1 MFKYIVRFIL
11 RQRLGIIISIAL
23 ITIFMGYKALDIKLS
38 YEMAQM
44 LPETDSTFINYKKFK
59 NTFGEDGAVLFI
71 GIQDKN
77 IFKLN
82 KYNDWYNLTY
92 KIKKIQGVQEIVS
105 IAKIYTLI
113 KNDSLKKFDFEN
125 IIPQKPKTQ
134 EEVNKIKQKILS
146 LPLYDGLIF
155 NKKNSSTIMA
165 ITLDKKFIN
174 NKNRIKLI
182 NKIKTTAE
190 TFGNKYNV
198 KLHYSGLPYI
208 RTITSK
214 KIKYELILFV
224 VLALLIATLVLFLF
238 FRSFKSVF
246 PSIIIVIIC
255 VIWAMGIIVLLGYEI
270 TFLTGIIP
278 PLIIIIG
285 VENCIFLINKY
296 HLEYKTHGNKVKA
309 LSRTISRVGPTT
321 LLTNLTTAAGFAA
334 FIITRNKIL
343 VEFGIVATINIIV
356 IYILTLLLIPI
367 FNSYFKPP
375 EIKHTKHLDNAKTNY
390 IIEKI
395 TNLILYH
402 RTKIYIVSI
411 CLALIGIY
419 GVTKLKTTG
428 KIVDDISTKSK
439 LYKDL
444 VFFQNQVKGILPF
457 EISIDTKKDK
467 GVMRLS
473 TLKKIEKLQKI
484 LSKYPE
490 FSKPL
495 SIVEVAKT
503 AKQAF
508 YNGDTSMYSLPNSQE
523 KNFILS
529 YLPKQKNNKKTI
541 LSSFVDTNLRVT
553 RISIQMANIG
563 TTEIQKIK
571 DELRPEIDSIF
582 NPKKYDVTMTG
593 TSIVFLKGT
602 NYMIKNLIQSLLLA
616 ILIITLLMTLL
627 FSSAKMISI
636 SFIPNILPQLLT
648 AALMG
653 FVAISIKP
661 STILIFSVAL
671 GISVDNAIHFL
682 SRYRFQ
688 LKLNDWNIKKSVI
701 LALNET
707 SYSMIYSSI
716 VLILGFGIFIFS
728 DFGGTQ
734 AIGFLIPFTLFI
746 AVLCN
751 LILLPSL
758 LLSLDKKITT
768 KTFKEP
774 LLEIFDEEEDIELDE
789 LDVKKD

>member
-11 RQRLGIIISIAL
+11 RQRLGIIITIAI
-23 ITIFMGYKALDIKLS
+23 ITAFMGYKALNIKLS

-71 GIQDKN
+71 GIQDKGL
-77 IFKLN
+77 FELD
-82 KYNDWYNLTY
+82 KYNDWYDLSY
-92 KIKKIQGVQEIVS
+92 ELKKIHGVQEVVS
-105 IAKIYTLI
+105 IAKIYTLL
-113 KNDSLKKFDFEN
+113 KNDNLKKFEFKN

-134 EEVNKIKQKILS
+134 EEVDKIKNEILS
-146 LPLYDGLIF
+146 LPLYNELVY

-165 ITLDKKFIN
+165 ITLDKKSIN
-174 NKNRIKLI
+174 NKNRITLI
-182 NKIKTTAE
+182 NNIKNTAE
-190 TFGNKYNV
+190 KFSKKNNID
-198 KLHYSGLPYI
+198 LHYSGLPYI
-208 RTITSK
+208 RTITST
-214 KIKYELILFV
+214 KIKTELILFV
-224 VLALLIATLVLFLF
+224 VLALLIAAIVLFLF
-238 FRSFKSVF
+238 FRSFKSVL
-246 PSIIIVIIC
+246 PSITIVIIS

-278 PLIIIIG
+278 PLLIIIG

-309 LSRTISRVGPTT
+309 LSRVISRVGPAT

-343 VEFGIVATINIIV
+343 VEFGVVATINIII
-356 IYILTLLLIPI
+356 IYILTILLIPI
-367 FNSYFKPP
+367 FNSYFDPP
-375 EIKHTKHLDNAKTNY
+375 NIKNTKHLDNATTNF
-390 IIEKI
+390 IIAKI
-395 TNLILYH
+395 TNLILNH
-402 RTKIYIVSI
+402 RTKIYIISI
-411 CLALIGIY
+411 CLSVIGIY

-428 KIVDDISTKSK
+428 KIVDDISTKSD

-444 VFFQNQVKGILPF
+444 IFLQKQVKGILPF

-473 TLKKIEKLQKI
+473 TLKKIDKLQKI
-484 LSKYPE
+484 LAEYPE

-508 YNGDTSMYSLPNSQE
+508 YKGDTSMYSLPNSQE

-529 YLPKQKNNKKTI
+529 YLPDQKLNKKTI
-541 LSSFVDTNLRVT
+541 LTSFVDTNMRYT
-553 RISIQMANIG
+553 RITIQMSNIG

-571 DELRPEIDSIF
+571 DELRPKIDSIF
-582 NPKKYDVTMTG
+582 SPAKYNVTMTG
-593 TSIVFLKGT
+593 KSIVFLKGT

-616 ILIITLLMTLL
+616 ILIIILLMALL
-627 FSSAKMISI
+627 FSSAKMITI

-688 LKLNDWNIKKSVI
+688 LKLNNNDIKKSVI
-701 LALNET
+701 MALNET

-716 VLILGFGIFIFS
+716 VLFLGFGIFIFS

-734 AIGFLIPFTLFI
+734 AVGFLIPFTLFI
-746 AVLCN
+746 AVLSN

-758 LLSLDKKITT
+758 LLTLDKKITT
-768 KTFKEP
+768 KAFKEP
-774 LLEIFDEEEDIELDE
+774 LLEIFDEEEDIDLEE
-789 LDVKKD
+789 LDVKK